1 MWINVLFKLLEL
13 DILDC
18 FSFRASQSV
27 LPRPATSTSLGN
39 LLETQSVRSQP
50 RSAESETLGLG
61 LSHLCLPALQV
72 ILMHTSVGETL
83 LFKIRKA

>member
-1 MWINVLFKLLEL
+1 MLLFKLLEL
-13 DILDC
+13 EILGC
-18 FSFRASQSV
+18 FSFKSFSKCASQTSNINITGELIRNAKCLV
-27 LPRPATSTSLGN
+27 PA
-39 LLETQSVRSQP
+39 

-83 LFKIRKA
+83 LFKIRKV